1 MDWGTHADAQGAGEF
16 ALEQRQLLLE
26 RLLFQQHPFGILA
39 HQLARLGQGDKLAGA
54 YHQIGADT
62 LFQRGNAGRE
72 GGLGDVACF
81 GRFGKMPVFGQ
92 LVKVVKLLDVHLVVV
107 EAVEPAIE
115 ELIN

>member
-1 MDWGTHADAQGAGEF
+1 MK
-16 ALEQRQLLLE
+16 QRQLLFE
-26 RLLFQQHPFGILA
+26 CLLLQQHPLGILA

-54 YHQIGADT
+54 YYQIGANT

-72 GGLGDVACF
+72 SGLGDVAGF

-107 EAVEPAIE
+107 KRAAE